1 MNKWTVSVLAVAA
14 LAGGCEKATPAQW
27 QRISNEAPCQTAIGA
42 PELGGK
48 APACTPRI
56 YFLDTAHITPKAG
69 LVYVTMQTRIEGDTS
84 GDYGISHAEANC
96 RSGQLE
102 PTALQE
108 DRFHRD
114 GQKIE
119 MVLTPISADDEAAIV
134 GLACKGVA
142 P

>member
-1 MNKWTVSVLAVAA
+1 MKQWMVTGLAVVV
-14 LAGGCEKATPAQW
+14 LLGGCEKATPATW
-27 QRISNEAPCQTAIGA
+27 QRISNEAPCQSA
-42 PELGGK
+42 PTEPGPAGK
-48 APACTPRI
+48 AAPCTPRV
-56 YFLDTAHITPKAG
+56 YFLDVAHITPKAG

-114 GQKIE
+114 GQKIG
-119 MVLTPISADDEAAIV
+119 MQLTPISAEDEAAIV

-142 P
+142 Q

>member
-114 GQKIE
+114 GQKIG
-119 MVLTPISADDEAAIV
+119 MQLTPISAEDEAAIV

-142 P
+142 Q

>member
-1 MNKWTVSVLAVAA
+1 MPPGYSVAWSGQFEYMERAIEKMKVVVPITLLIIFLLTIPVVSATVNVNLPVES
-14 LAGGCEKATPAQW
+14 AQW
-27 QRISNEAPCQTAIGA
+27 R
-42 PELGGK
+42 
-48 APACTPRI
+48 
-56 YFLDTAHITPKAG
+56 
-69 LVYVTMQTRIEGDTS
+69 DTS

-96 RSGQLE
+96 RSGRLE

-119 MVLTPISADDEAAIV
+119 MRLTPISADDEAAIV

-142 P
+142 R